1 MIFLTSEKCGASE
14 KKKQY
19 NEQGK
24 RDKEVREDNKAGNDR
39 RVVKEIKVIKQRQG

>member
-1 MIFLTSEKCGASE
+1 MRCER
-14 KKKQY
+14 KKERY